1 MDGRWEFWIDRGGT
15 FTDIVAR
22 RPDGRLI
29 AHKLLSDNPRA
40 YRDAA
45 VAGIRQ
51 LLELKPGQPIPARSI
66 RQVRLGT
73 TVATNALLERK
84 GEPTVLVI
92 TRGFGDA
99 LRIAYQNR
107 PRIFDRRILL
117 PEVLYDRVIEAG
129 ERITA
134 DGEVLTPLDEDA
146 IKRDLKQAYDDGFRS
161 VAVVGMH
168 GYRYPGHE
176 QRIGA
181 LARAA
186 GFTQVSESHRTS
198 PLMKLVSRGDT
209 TVVDA
214 YLSPILRR
222 YVTEVASELK
232 NVKLLFMQSNGGLT
246 DAASFRGKDSI
257 LSGPAGGIVGM
268 ARTAQN
274 AGFEKVIGFDMGGTS
289 TDVSHYAGTFEREY
303 ETLVAGVRMRAPML
317 SIHTVAAGGG
327 SVLHF
332 DGSRYRVGPD
342 SAGADPG
349 PACYRNGGPLTLTD
363 ANVLLGRI
371 QPDHFPHVFGKHA
384 DQPLDAAC
392 TTAKF
397 GELSEQITAATGDR
411 RRPEQVAAGFV
422 EIAVANMANAI
433 KKISVQRGYDVTE
446 YVLNVF
452 GGAGGQHA
460 CAVADALGMSKV
472 LIHPLAGV
480 LSAYG
485 IGLADIV
492 AMREQAVEAPLDAGL
507 ITALPAILAPLE
519 QDARAEVAAEG
530 APGRRISAA
539 HRAHLRYDG
548 TDTAVIVPAGSLAEM
563 TAAFEAEYARR
574 FSFLMPGKTIIA
586 EAVSVEVTGAQVNL
600 GGERPVQAPAHGPA
614 RVRMFTAGSWA
625 KVDLVPRATL
635 QNGQVVDGPA
645 VIAEELAT
653 TVVEPGWQAVV
664 TGRGDLLLSRVT
676 ARPGRAEASTTA
688 DPVMLEIFNNL
699 FMSVAEQMGV
709 RLQATA
715 QSVNIK
721 ERLDFSCAVF
731 DAAGGLIA
739 NAPHMPVHLGSM
751 GESIKMVIQRN
762 PHLHRGDVYV
772 LNDPY
777 HGGTHLPDITVVTP
791 VFAPAGDA
799 DSDEIWFYV
808 ASRGHHAEIG
818 GISPGSMPSAS
829 TRIEEEG
836 VLIDNWL
843 LVENGRLNE
852 AETVNLLS
860 TAAYPSR
867 APATNLADLRAQIA
881 ANEKGIEELRAMV
894 DHFGL
899 DVVRA
904 YMGHVQEN
912 AAESVRRVITAL
924 HDGHYEYELDNQAK
938 VNVTVRVNTGQ
949 RTAEIDFTGT
959 SPQLRDNFNAPSSV
973 AMAAVLYV
981 FRTLVDDDIP
991 LNSGCLQPL
1000 TVIIPPGTMLSP
1012 EYPAAVA
1019 AGNVETSQVVTGAL
1033 YAALGVMAEGSGTM
1047 NNVTFGNDRYQYYE
1061 TVASG
1066 SGAGDGF
1073 DGTDVVQTKM
1083 TNSRLTDPE
1092 VLEWR
1097 YPVLLESYRIRPGSG
1112 GVGRWH
1118 GGRGGIRRIR
1128 FNEPMTVTTL
1138 TGHRRIPAFG
1148 MAGGQP
1154 GALGRHWIEHPD
1166 GTTTPMRGCDSVQ
1179 VRPGDVF
1186 VIETPGGGGYGS
1198 FLCRTEHAA
1207 RACFSRSLCL
1217 PARLRALCFPTRLRR
1232 ALKALPSLLARS
1244 SLVSP
1249 GSAARLWLA
1258 GGSRLGWVC
1267 GERTVQ
1273 AAARPLARAALG
1285 SVALQLAQHGDERGL
1300 VPAGVVEHGHQ
1311 RVQHQVPVLAC
1322 VEQPLGRLPQLGRVA
1337 APEPVGQHQVPLDVP
1352 ANAAGCRGG
1361 VVGGQQGPPV
1371 PRVGRVQAAQVGAGM
1386 PAFQHREGERAPRQG
1401 LQVAVRQ
1408 QAPDQHV
1415 VQAELRRI
1423 PVRLGEPAHRVEH
1436 GLQRLGHHRVGQP
1449 APPARPADPGRQ
1461 DVRHRVLL
1469 GEGQHDLAR
1478 QPAEQERLHLGR
1490 AHPQRAAEVPVA
1502 AVVDDPVRA
1511 VRGRTPVGQ
1520 VLGLVRGQELGGE
1533 HGPPVPAPR
1542 LPPRPG
1548 RPGDR
1553 VAAVGRQRPDPG
1565 SDERVVGGEGLAD
1578 RRVRRPVGHGQR
1590 GLQHLPGMPR
1600 FHLPERVPALRS
1612 ALGARLPA
1620 VIEQLV
1626 HPRGHPAVP
1635 DHPVGVVVHH
1645 GDQRVRLF
1653 PGVAEHADDLVLVAQ
1668 EVGVDVTLGRGHRAQ
1683 VLGPAGAGHA
1693 ALDQVQGRALGLGRL
1708 PGRAEAGDPGQQ
1720 GQRRRAALPGRV
1732 VDQPLADHL
1741 LYRGRAA

>member
-1 MDGRWEFWIDRGGT
+1 VDGRWEFWIDRGGT

-51 LLELKPGQPIPARSI
+51 LLELEPGQPIPAHRI

-92 TRGFGDA
+92 TRGFADA

-117 PEVLYDRVIEAG
+117 PEVLYDRVIEADERLSAHG
-129 ERITA
+129 EI
-134 DGEVLTPLDEDA
+134 LTPLDEDA
-146 IKRDLKQAYDDGFRS
+146 IRQGLTAAYGDGFRS
-161 VAVVGMH
+161 VAVVCMH

-176 QRIGA
+176 ETIGA

-186 GFTQVSESHRTS
+186 GFTQVSVSHRTS

-222 YVTEVASELK
+222 YVTEVAGELEH
-232 NVKLLFMQSNGGLT
+232 VKLLFMQSNGGLA

-268 ARTAQN
+268 ARTARN
-274 AGFEKVIGFDMGGTS
+274 AGFTRVIGFDMGGTS
-289 TDVSHYAGTFEREY
+289 TDVSHYAGSFEREY
-303 ETLVAGVRMRAPML
+303 ETQVAGVRMRAPML

-371 QPDHFPHVFGKHA
+371 QPAYFPHVFGPA
-384 DQPLDAAC
+384 GDQPLDAGT
-392 TTAKF
+392 TTATF
-397 GELSEQITAATGDR
+397 TGLARQITEATGDR
-411 RRPEQVAAGFV
+411 RGPEQVAAGFA
-422 EIAVANMANAI
+422 EIAVASMANAI

-492 AMREQAVEAPLDAGL
+492 AMRERAVEAPLDAAL
-507 ITALPAILAPLE
+507 IAALPGILRPLE
-519 QDARAEVAAEG
+519 HDARTEVQAEEVPES
-530 APGRRISAA
+530 RIRAA
-539 HRAHLRYDG
+539 HRAHLRYEG
-548 TDTAVIVPAGSLAEM
+548 TDTAVIVPVGSLAEM
-563 TAAFEAEYARR
+563 TAAFETEYARR

-586 EAVSVEVTGAQVNL
+586 EAVSVEVTGGGVLPGGTTPPGTPPIL
-600 GGERPVQAPAHGPA
+600 GGSLSSQTPSAPRTPLGTA
-614 RVRMFTAGSWA
+614 RVRMFTNGAWA
-625 KVDLVPRATL
+625 EVDLFRRAGLTP
-635 QNGQVVDGPA
+635 GQAVGGPA
-645 VIAEELAT
+645 IIAEDLAT
-653 TVVEPGWQAVV
+653 TVVEPGWRAVV
-664 TGRGDLLLSRVT
+664 TGHGDLLLERVT
-676 ARPGRAEASTTA
+676 ARPDRAGATTRA
-688 DPVMLEIFNNL
+688 DPVLLEIFNNL

-731 DAAGGLIA
+731 DAEGGLIA

-751 GESIKMVIQRN
+751 GESIKMVIERN
-762 PHLHRGDVYV
+762 PNLRRGDVYV

-777 HGGTHLPDITVVTP
+777 HGGTHIPDITVVTP
-791 VFAPAGDA
+791 VFAPRARQE
-799 DSDEIWFYV
+799 SDEIWFYV

-829 TRIEEEG
+829 TRVEEEG

-843 LVENGRLNE
+843 LVQDSRLRE
-852 AETVNLLS
+852 AETTELLE
-860 TAAYPSR
+860 TAEYPSR
-867 APATNLADLRAQIA
+867 DPATNLADLRAQIA

-904 YMGHVQEN
+904 YMAHVQEN

-924 HDGHYEYELDNQAK
+924 HDGQYTYELDNGAEIR
-938 VNVTVRVNTGQ
+938 VAVRVDTGK

-959 SPQLRDNFNAPSSV
+959 SGQLGDNFNAPSSV

-1000 TVIIPPGTMLSP
+1000 TVIIPEHSMLSP
-1012 EYPAAVA
+1012 RYPAAVA
-1019 AGNVETSQVVTGAL
+1019 AGNVETSQIVTGAL

-1112 GVGRWH
+1112 GAGRWH
-1118 GGRGGIRRIR
+1118 GGNGGVRRLR
-1128 FNEPMTVTTL
+1128 FNEPMTVSTL
-1138 TGHRRIPAFG
+1138 TGHRRVPAFG

-1166 GTTTPMRGCDSVQ
+1166 GTVTLLRGCDSAE
-1179 VRPGDVF
+1179 VRAGDVF
-1186 VIETPGGGGYGS
+1186 VIETPGGGGYG
-1198 FLCRTEHAA
+1198 
-1207 RACFSRSLCL
+1207 
-1217 PARLRALCFPTRLRR
+1217 
-1232 ALKALPSLLARS
+1232 
-1244 SLVSP
+1244 
-1249 GSAARLWLA
+1249 
-1258 GGSRLGWVC
+1258 
-1267 GERTVQ
+1267 
-1273 AAARPLARAALG
+1273 
-1285 SVALQLAQHGDERGL
+1285 
-1300 VPAGVVEHGHQ
+1300 
-1311 RVQHQVPVLAC
+1311 
-1322 VEQPLGRLPQLGRVA
+1322 
-1337 APEPVGQHQVPLDVP
+1337 
-1352 ANAAGCRGG
+1352 
-1361 VVGGQQGPPV
+1361 
-1371 PRVGRVQAAQVGAGM
+1371 
-1386 PAFQHREGERAPRQG
+1386 
-1401 LQVAVRQ
+1401 
-1408 QAPDQHV
+1408 
-1415 VQAELRRI
+1415 
-1423 PVRLGEPAHRVEH
+1423 
-1436 GLQRLGHHRVGQP
+1436 
-1449 APPARPADPGRQ
+1449 
-1461 DVRHRVLL
+1461 
-1469 GEGQHDLAR
+1469 
-1478 QPAEQERLHLGR
+1478 
-1490 AHPQRAAEVPVA
+1490 
-1502 AVVDDPVRA
+1502 
-1511 VRGRTPVGQ
+1511 
-1520 VLGLVRGQELGGE
+1520 
-1533 HGPPVPAPR
+1533 
-1542 LPPRPG
+1542 
-1548 RPGDR
+1548 
-1553 VAAVGRQRPDPG
+1553 
-1565 SDERVVGGEGLAD
+1565 
-1578 RRVRRPVGHGQR
+1578 
-1590 GLQHLPGMPR
+1590 
-1600 FHLPERVPALRS
+1600 
-1612 ALGARLPA
+1612 
-1620 VIEQLV
+1620 
-1626 HPRGHPAVP
+1626 
-1635 DHPVGVVVHH
+1635 
-1645 GDQRVRLF
+1645 LF
-1653 PGVAEHADDLVLVAQ
+1653 
-1668 EVGVDVTLGRGHRAQ
+1668 
-1683 VLGPAGAGHA
+1683 
-1693 ALDQVQGRALGLGRL
+1693 
-1708 PGRAEAGDPGQQ
+1708 
-1720 GQRRRAALPGRV
+1720 
-1732 VDQPLADHL
+1732 
-1741 LYRGRAA
+1741 